1 MACNGSNAFC
11 MLAVIP
17 GNSLVVEA
25 MAEAKETVATTA
37 IEEPVRLTKR

>member
-1 MACNGSNAFC
+1 MEVMHFAFC

-25 MAEAKETVATTA
+25 LAEGKETVANTA